1 MKQINIYNVDW
12 HKVLLYLI
20 IGMLILVC
28 TDQCNGI
35 NKRQTKIAELQ
46 GRKQTHI
53 ETIKTVYDTIKVK
66 ETKIITN
73 TKIVYAKLDSVKQYS
88 NTDIVSYYQKR
99 YKSVND
105 IKPIELGV
113 GFTDSIAKG
122 NISELVKYDG
132 VKVELKLTKDIL
144 DNTSFIVAQ
153 QDSIIDIA
161 DEQLKLTT
169 TQLKKQRQ
177 KTTLWK
183 IISFVAIGVGV
194 GIAVN

>member
-169 TQLKKQRQ
+169 TQLKNNAK
-177 KTTLWK
+177 KLHFGK
-183 IISFVAIGVGV
+183 LYLL
-194 GIAVN
+194 